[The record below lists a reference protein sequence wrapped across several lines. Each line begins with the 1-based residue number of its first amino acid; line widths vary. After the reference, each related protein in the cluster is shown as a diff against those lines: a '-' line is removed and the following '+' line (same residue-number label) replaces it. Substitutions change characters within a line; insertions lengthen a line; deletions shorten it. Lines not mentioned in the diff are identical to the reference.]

1 MPIPDYQSLML
12 PVLKIASDGKEHG
25 LSDTIELLASQFK
38 LTDSERRELLPSGR
52 QSRFDNR
59 VGWAKTYLKKAGL
72 LDTPNRGKFCIT
84 ERGMEA
90 LKAQPTSIDRKFLEQ
105 FSEFVEFQGSSQT
118 SKTNEL
124 RGDEDSDRQL
134 LISEQT
140 PEEMLEFSFQSLKA
154 ELASKILNRVKLCSP
169 QFFEKIVVDLIL
181 AMGYG
186 GSRKDAGQAIGRTN
200 DGGVD
205 GIIKEDKLGFDIIYV
220 QAKRWEGTVG
230 RPVVQAFAGSLEGF
244 KAKRGVIMTTSQFSR
259 EANDYVERI
268 EKRIILID
276 GEQLAKLMIEH
287 NVGVAETERY
297 ILKKIDSDYFEEDEP
312 I

>member
-1 MPIPDYQSLML
+1 M
-12 PVLKIASDGKEHG
+12 
-25 LSDTIELLASQFK
+25 
-38 LTDSERRELLPSGR
+38 
-52 QSRFDNR
+52 
-59 VGWAKTYLKKAGL
+59 GWAKTYLKKAGL

-90 LKAQPTSIDRKFLEQ
+90 LKKQPASINRKFLEQ
-105 FSEFVEFQGSSQT
+105 FSEFVEFQGSSEAR
-118 SKTNEL
+118 KTNEL
-124 RGDEDSDRQL
+124 SGDEDDDRKL

-154 ELASKILNRVKLCSP
+154 ELASKILSRVKSCSP
-169 QFFEKIVVDLIL
+169 HFFEKIVVDLIL
-181 AMGYG
+181 AMRYG

-244 KAKRGVIMTTSQFSR
+244 KAKRGAIITTSQFSK
-259 EANDYVERI
+259 EAKDYVERI